1 MTTRRSLPPGCAPRG
16 SRGTDPVGVERAV
29 FARHRRCPDP
39 AVREALIERFLPLAR
54 HVAAR
59 YDGPGRS
66 HDDIFQVA
74 CVGLVKAIDRFD
86 PGRGVAFSSYA
97 VPTLV
102 GEIKRYFRDQTW
114 AVHVTRDLQE
124 RTLRTA
130 RAVRHLARQLG
141 REPTVSEV
149 AALMGYAEGE
159 VLEAR
164 HAASA
169 YTAASL
175 EARERGREGTAELT
189 LDDTIGCEDE
199 RLARVEQRVDLW
211 SLVDRLTRRERAVLW
226 LRFERDLTQSE
237 IAAVLGVSQVEVS
250 RTLRRAI
257 QRLQRLE
264 SARAAA

>member
-1 MTTRRSLPPGCAPRG
+1 MTTRRSLPPGCVPRG
-16 SRGTDPVGVERAV
+16 SRGTDPVGVERAL

-39 AVREALIERFLPLAR
+39 AIRDALVERFLPLAR

-86 PGRGVAFSSYA
+86 PDRGVAFSSYA
-97 VPTLV
+97 VPTLI

-130 RAVRHLARQLG
+130 RAVPHLARQLG
-141 REPTVSEV
+141 REPTVGEV

-169 YTAASL
+169 YTAASF
-175 EARERGREGTAELT
+175 EAFERGREGTGELT
-189 LDDTIGCEDE
+189 LGDTIGCEDE

-211 SLVDRLTRRERAVLW
+211 SLVDRLTRRERTVLW
-226 LRFERDLTQSE
+226 LRFERDLTQRE
-237 IAAVLGVSQVEVS
+237 IAAVLGVSQIEVS

-257 QRLQRLE
+257 QRLDA
-264 SARAAA
+264 ARAAA